1 MAKPRSGQGTI
12 SKVLPDR
19 KTRMQTRPMRAETMS
34 AVEAARRLGI
44 GKSSLYEALARG
56 EVPGIRIGGRWV
68 VPRARF
74 ERFINGEE
82 PGTAA

>member
-1 MAKPRSGQGTI
+1 MAKPRSGQRTH
-12 SKVLPDR
+12 KVLPDR
-19 KTRMQTRPMRAETMS
+19 ETRMQIRQTRAETMS

-56 EVPGIRIGGRWV
+56 EVPGLRIGGRWV

-82 PGTAA
+82 PDAAA

>member
-1 MAKPRSGQGTI
+1 MAKPRSGQGTH
-12 SKVLPDR
+12 KVLPDR
-19 KTRMQTRPMRAETMS
+19 ETRMQIRQTRAETMP
-34 AVEAARRLGI
+34 AAEAARRLGI

-56 EVPGIRIGGRWV
+56 EVPGLRIGGRWV

-82 PGTAA
+82 PDTAA